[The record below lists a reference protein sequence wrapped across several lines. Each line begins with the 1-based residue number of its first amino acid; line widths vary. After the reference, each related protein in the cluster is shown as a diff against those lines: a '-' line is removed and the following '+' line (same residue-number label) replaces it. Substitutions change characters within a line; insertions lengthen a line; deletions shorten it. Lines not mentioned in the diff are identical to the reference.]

1 MASVFRS
8 LRFRLALWYAALLGV
23 ILIVTSLLSYSFHSA
38 SHYDEV
44 DRSLVGTAIHASSQ
58 LRDAGDGYRLNEGV
72 QLPPVEEFVSPDV
85 WVRLYDAEGR
95 LLSSSANAPRNS
107 PPDPRVVA
115 SSPRVPESGGVL
127 GWLVHPLVNV
137 GQPAVYHEGGF
148 VSITDPKGGGRTR
161 IHGMALLSGDQA
173 VAYLETGASLVHL
186 DASMERLGLLLLVT
200 CSLGLLAA
208 LFGGWAI
215 AAGALRPVSTM
226 ATVARSIASSRGF
239 SRRLS
244 PLERRDELG
253 QLATA
258 FNGMLTSLE
267 EAYRTQQRFVAD
279 ASHELRAPL
288 TALQGNLELLE
299 RAPDLPDAEKAEM
312 VACLRQEIGRMGRL
326 VSDLLALAHA
336 DAGQKLVSKKLVEL
350 DRLLLEAF
358 RDARGLAKG
367 QRLSVGELDQ
377 LQVVGDPD
385 RLKQLLVILMDNA
398 LKYTPTGGEVSLGL
412 RRSGGIVEL
421 TVKDTGIGI
430 SAEDLPHIFERF
442 YRADKARSRDLG
454 GSGLGLSIAKW
465 IVEQHGGSISVS
477 SIPGSGSTFTVC
489 LPASASAPGRP
500 ARQ

>member
-1 MASVFRS
+1 
-8 LRFRLALWYAALLGV
+8 
-23 ILIVTSLLSYSFHSA
+23 
-38 SHYDEV
+38 
-44 DRSLVGTAIHASSQ
+44 
-58 LRDAGDGYRLNEGV
+58 
-72 QLPPVEEFVSPDV
+72 
-85 WVRLYDAEGR
+85 
-95 LLSSSANAPRNS
+95 
-107 PPDPRVVA
+107 
-115 SSPRVPESGGVL
+115 
-127 GWLVHPLVNV
+127 
-137 GQPAVYHEGGF
+137 
-148 VSITDPKGGGRTR
+148 
-161 IHGMALLSGDQA
+161 
-173 VAYLETGASLVHL
+173 
-186 DASMERLGLLLLVT
+186 
-200 CSLGLLAA
+200 
-208 LFGGWAI
+208 
-215 AAGALRPVSTM
+215 
-226 ATVARSIASSRGF
+226 
-239 SRRLS
+239 
-244 PLERRDELG
+244 LERRDELG